1 MKWTLNRKKKMIFIA
16 VILIYFVTVLSII
29 LSGLKDNLFKTDL
42 IVVLGTKVSPEGIPS
57 AGLAA
62 RLNKAIEIYQQGY
75 APHILVSGGTG
86 KEGYDESIAM
96 ADFLI
101 ARAIPASAIVKDGQ
115 GNNTRATAR
124 NTYQYM
130 QQHQL
135 NSVIVISQ
143 YYHIARIK
151 LAFKHEGI
159 RQIGS
164 GSPAYG
170 SWRDFYSVSRELLGY
185 PIYFFN
191 IK

>member
-101 ARAIPASAIVKDGQ
+101 ARGIPASAIVKDGQ

>member
-1 MKWTLNRKKKMIFIA
+1 MKWILSRKKKMIFGAI
-16 VILIYFVTVLSII
+16 ILIYFVTVLSII
-29 LSGLKDNLFKTDL
+29 ISGLKDNLFKTDL

-57 AGLAA
+57 PGLAA
-62 RLNKAIEIYQQGY
+62 RLNKAIEIYQLGY
-75 APHILVSGGTG
+75 APKILVSGGTG

-96 ADFLI
+96 ANFLI
-101 ARAIPASAIVKDGQ
+101 ARGVPANAIIKDGQ
-115 GNNTRATAR
+115 GINTRATAK

-135 NSVIVISQ
+135 KSVIIISQ

-159 RQIGS
+159 KQIGS
-164 GSPAYG
+164 GSPAYS

>member
-42 IVVLGTKVSPEGIPS
+42 IVVLGTKVSPEGVPS

-75 APHILVSGGTG
+75 APNILVSGGTG

-101 ARAIPASAIVKDGQ
+101 ARGIPASAIVKDGQ

-164 GSPAYG
+164 GSPVYG